1 MSTTIKIKSL
11 KKGFKVS
18 KIKVLP
24 DEHYVIVDESGKTFD
39 KLKFVQKDKNLEV
52 YIEKDGKEEQI
63 VILED
68 YYVPNMNASVVSL
81 DTVTNQEIGYITQ
94 NDGWSYSSLAESSSM
109 GILEYS
115 AIGLGVIGAGIAIG
129 GGGGGSS
136 SSDET
141 ISTPEVQAL
150 TALEKIAN
158 YADSIAN
165 PAPTVQDYIDAGI
178 TGVDAA
184 NLNAVNAKVD
194 AVAKVDA
201 DTVPEVQ
208 ALADAG
214 NITADT
220 ALAKIANYADDSTT
234 NPAPTV
240 QDYLDAGIT
249 GVTDATNVNSYLA
262 TTEIVGT
269 NVDTVLEIQTLVNT
283 VAKITALA
291 DGGIATGTALTN
303 TDIINL
309 GLSATINDV
318 EELQLLNEVLD
329 KASATSVDTASEVKN
344 LASIVDRIATV
355 AAGGTASPSLS
366 AADFTAIGITDMT
379 TARATDL
386 VTKIAATAD
395 DGTGVDTLAE
405 IQALVDTIAPSAPVI
420 NTIAGNDII
429 NSSEQSSVITGTNE
443 AGATVSLSIGG
454 TTRAAT
460 VTGTTWSYTLVA
472 ADITAMGQG
481 TETITAT
488 QTDAAG
494 NVSTVA
500 SKTITVDT
508 SAPVFS
514 SSTSA
519 TTAENVS
526 TSTVVY
532 DANATDNAGAIDSG
546 LLYSFVTTGGLDYSL
561 FNINATNGNVTFKT
575 SPDYENPTDNGS
587 NNIYD
592 FTVRATDTAGNYA
605 DKDVAVTVTDVYE
618 SPAGQSVIDLGA
630 GNGKLINGVQVEGK
644 WYYYWDKS
652 EDGTNAGVDYTN
664 HDLLD
669 GIFNHDV
676 NGATN
681 TTVQNADGL
690 YGTTDIY
697 RYGTIN
703 GVSLALPTYGDT
715 GTFSS
720 GYKNGTAVSLN
731 TTTENT
737 TYDGLLA
744 IWDSFNERGT
754 GTNINGTPSGWSAA
768 GYWSASPTSP
778 WGHAIVNLN
787 NGNVYNGDDTYFAYV
802 AVEVL

>member
-1 MSTTIKIKSL
+1 M
-11 KKGFKVS
+11 
-18 KIKVLP
+18 
-24 DEHYVIVDESGKTFD
+24 E
-39 KLKFVQKDKNLEV
+39 
-52 YIEKDGKEEQI
+52 
-63 VILED
+63 
-68 YYVPNMNASVVSL
+68 
-81 DTVTNQEIGYITQ
+81 
-94 NDGWSYSSLAESSSM
+94 
-109 GILEYS
+109 
-115 AIGLGVIGAGIAIG
+115 
-129 GGGGGSS
+129 
-136 SSDET
+136 
-141 ISTPEVQAL
+141 
-150 TALEKIAN
+150 EKIAN
-158 YADSIAN
+158 YADS
-165 PAPTVQDYIDAGI
+165 
-178 TGVDAA
+178 
-184 NLNAVNAKVD
+184 NA
-194 AVAKVDA
+194 
-201 DTVPEVQ
+201 
-208 ALADAG
+208 
-214 NITADT
+214 
-220 ALAKIANYADDSTT
+220 

-420 NTIAGNDII
+420 NAIATDNII

-592 FTVRATDTAGNYA
+592 FTVRATDTAGNTA
-605 DKDVAVTVTDVYE
+605 DKAVAVTVSDVAE
-618 SPAGQSVIDLGA
+618 SLAGQRVIDLGA
-630 GNGKLINGVQVEGK
+630 SGKLINGVQVEGK

-652 EDGTNAGVDYTN
+652 GDGTNAGADTTT
-664 HDLLD
+664 HAFLD

-676 NGATN
+676 NGVTN
-681 TTVQNADGL
+681 TTVKNADGF

-715 GTFSS
+715 GTFFN
-720 GYKNGTAVSLN
+720 GYKNGTEVSLN
-731 TTTENT
+731 TETENT

-744 IWDSFNERGT
+744 IWDSFNGTGT
-754 GTNINGTPSGWSAA
+754 GTNTSGTPSGWDAFD
-768 GYWSASPTSP
+768 YWSASPSSY
-778 WGHAIVNLN
+778 GHASVNLL
-787 NGNVYNGDDTYFAYV
+787 NGFVYYGIDTFNGYV
-802 AVEVL
+802 AFEVL